1 MKKLLLIITLSFLI
15 ALPTFS
21 ANVIVDNADKV
32 LIQQGLT
39 AIDNDTNQLHIIG
52 TNLMKKNPN
61 IIFGYY
67 YEALYLQRTGKYETA
82 LKYYSKAIEKM
93 NNGGNTAF
101 LLPEIYK
108 GKGICYRSLEEYKIA
123 LANLQLAEQYLKEDD
138 FIISTEK
145 VVCYM
150 ALDMENEAYRELN
163 KARKLAGNDT
173 DYIKHV
179 NELQKLLKYYFKG

>member
-1 MKKLLLIITLSFLI
+1 MGTKFTEVYNCFLSKITDDMYLELTPKDTVEDLQNLLINSIPYFEF
-15 ALPTFS
+15 PRV
-21 ANVIVDNADKV
+21 VISDYEIK
-32 LIQQGLT
+32 T
-39 AIDNDTNQLHIIG
+39 EIIL
-52 TNLMKKNPN
+52 N
-61 IIFGYY
+61 
-67 YEALYLQRTGKYETA
+67 
-82 LKYYSKAIEKM
+82 
-93 NNGGNTAF
+93 
-101 LLPEIYK
+101 
-108 GKGICYRSLEEYKIA
+108 EEV
-123 LANLQLAEQYLKEDD
+123 QEDD